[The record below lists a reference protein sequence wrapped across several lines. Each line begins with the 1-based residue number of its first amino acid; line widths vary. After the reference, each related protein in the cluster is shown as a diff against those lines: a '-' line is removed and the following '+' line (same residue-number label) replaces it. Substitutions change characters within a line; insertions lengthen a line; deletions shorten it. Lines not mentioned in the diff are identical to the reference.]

1 MVVIDL
7 SAKVLLA
14 LGLEAAVEAVAAGAS
29 VASPVGRLRSLA
41 GGRWAAPTASASSA
55 IARAGKTLGV
65 PVTEIMNQSLA
76 ELILTRMVGTHLEYW
91 QVEPEAHVVGPL

>member
-1 MVVIDL
+1 MIDL

-41 GGRWAAPTASASSA
+41 GGRWAASASSA
-55 IARAGKTLGV
+55 IARAGKALRV
-65 PVTEIMNQSLA
+65 PVTEIMNQNLA
-76 ELILTRMVGTHLEYW
+76 ELVVDRMVRTHLEYW